1 MIKILLVVLWVMI
14 TAALHHFL
22 PNLMA
27 PCNEWFGDA
36 TVALSLTL
44 MIAMIVWELFFTPP
58 DSSVG
63 G

>member
-1 MIKILLVVLWVMI
+1 MIKILLAVLWVMI
-14 TAALHHFL
+14 TVALHHYL
-22 PNLMA
+22 PNLA

-36 TVALSLTL
+36 SVALALTFV
-44 MIAMIVWELFFTPP
+44 IALIVWEFFLTPP